1 MILDIRFCIFLKIQ
15 IIMILPI
22 YTYGSP
28 VLREQAKEVDIKM
41 EGLNQLLTDMYETM
55 KHAEGVGIAAPQ
67 VGKSLRILIVD
78 GSDLSEDFPELKS
91 FIRYMINPVVLQESA
106 ETADYSEGCL
116 SVPDVR
122 ADVTR
127 PAKIK
132 VRYVNEKLQE
142 VEEEF
147 DGFACR
153 MVQHE
158 IDHLNGKM
166 FVDRVSPLRKKLMG
180 GKLRRIEKGEVR
192 TRYRTEK

>member
-1 MILDIRFCIFLKIQ
+1 
-15 IIMILPI
+15 MILPI

-166 FVDRVSPLRKKLMG
+166 FVDRVSPHRKKLMG

-192 TRYRTEK
+192 TRYRTAK

>member
-1 MILDIRFCIFLKIQ
+1 
-15 IIMILPI
+15 MILPV

-28 VLREQAKEVDIKM
+28 ILRAQAKEVDLKM
-41 EGLNQLLTDMYETM
+41 EGLEQLIADMHQTM

-78 GSDLSEDFPELKS
+78 GTDLAEDYPELKS
-91 FIRYMINPVVLQESA
+91 FYRVMINPVVLEESS
-106 ETADYSEGCL
+106 ETAEFSEGCL
-116 SVPDVR
+116 SVPDIR

-127 PAKIK
+127 AARIK
-132 VRYVNEKLQE
+132 VEYFNEKFE
-142 VEEEF
+142 KVVEDF
-147 DGFACR
+147 DGFGCR

-158 IDHLNGKM
+158 MDHLDGKM

-192 TRYRTEK
+192 TRYKTAK